1 MNGATSVNR
10 PDAQSCHSA
19 KGSANPGTAQ
29 VPRLNETHPVRMF
42 IEGDNL
48 YEAMLSSIRSA
59 TRTVNMESYIFA
71 SDEIGWQ
78 FARALGERAE
88 AGVDVRLHLDAAGSS
103 GRSFSSIQRYLLDR
117 GVNLRWFHRWS
128 WRNPSRYNRR
138 SHRKLL
144 IVDRHVAF
152 MGGFN
157 IHRESSMTVIGP
169 SRWRDTHAEV
179 TGPLVADAA
188 WLFDTFWRGLR
199 HSPPLR
205 PNGTQFV
212 SNETR
217 KCRHHIRCLYLD
229 VFNSARQRIFVTTP
243 YFVPDLTTL
252 RGLIAAARRG
262 IDVRVLTP
270 LISDVPITQ
279 WAARAIYSALMSAGV
294 HIHQYVPRMLHAKT
308 VVVDSNWA
316 TLGTANLDYRSFF
329 VNYELVLLTTSPLM
343 CEQLARHFVYD
354 LSESRRLDTATFA
367 RRPWTSKLL
376 EVAGHALRRWL

>member
-1 MNGATSVNR
+1 MNGATSVNQA
-10 PDAQSCHSA
+10 DALLCHSA
-19 KGSANPGTAQ
+19 KGSSSPSTAQ
-29 VPRLNETHPVRMF
+29 APRVNQTPPMRLF

-48 YEAMLSSIRSA
+48 YKAMLSSIRTA

-71 SDEIGWQ
+71 SD
-78 FARALGERAE
+78 E

-103 GRSFSSIQRYLLDR
+103 GRSSTSIQRYLRDR

-128 WRNPSRYNRR
+128 WRNPLRYNRR

-144 IVDRHVAF
+144 IVDRYVAF
-152 MGGFN
+152 VGGFN
-157 IHRESSMTVIGP
+157 IHRESSMTVSGT

-179 TGPLVADAA
+179 TGPLVADATR
-188 WLFDTFWRGLR
+188 LFDTFWRGLR
-199 HSPPLR
+199 QSPPMR
-205 PNGTQFV
+205 TSGTQFV

-217 KCRHHIRCLYLD
+217 RCRHRIRCLYLD

-262 IDVRVLTP
+262 VDVHVLTP

-279 WAARAIYSALMSAGV
+279 WAARAFYSALMSAGV
-294 HIHQYVPRMLHAKT
+294 HIHEYLPRMLHAKT
-308 VVVDSNWA
+308 VVVDSDWA
-316 TLGTANLDYRSFF
+316 ALGTANLDYRSFF
-329 VNYELVLLTTSPLM
+329 VNYELVLLTTSPHE
-343 CEQLARHFVYD
+343 CEQLARHFVHD
-354 LSESRRLDTATFA
+354 LSESRRLDATTFA